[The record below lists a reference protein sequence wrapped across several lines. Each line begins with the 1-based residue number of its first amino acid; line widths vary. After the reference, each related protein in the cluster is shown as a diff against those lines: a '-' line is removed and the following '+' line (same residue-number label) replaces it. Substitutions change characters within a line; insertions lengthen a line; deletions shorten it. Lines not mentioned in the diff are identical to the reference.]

1 MRDSKA
7 IYLDHYTKEVTN
19 PETKEKKT
27 KMMLCFAAKDVNT
40 GEHTNGYTG
49 QVLEPADFKSLSK
62 LEFGDEIDIIY
73 NEKRYKNG
81 GSVLQVEA
89 ILNVK
94 QEGK

>member
-27 KMMLCFAAKDVNT
+27 KLMLSFAAKDVNS
-40 GEHTNGYTG
+40 GDHINGYTG
-49 QVLEPADFKSLSK
+49 QILEANDFKLLK
-62 LEFGDEIDIIY
+62 DCEFGDELDMIY

-89 ILNVK
+89 ILSINKEV
-94 QEGK
+94 